1 MLGYQ
6 QQGDRSTAALQLIDE
21 TVEVI
26 QQALCARPICRRLG
40 IATRPDDAVPVVQA
54 DAVVEKA
61 DLWLRQC
68 LTTLPPAVE
77 HVEIPGD
84 RRAVEACQRTR
95 ELLARQHRLGH
106 ALGFDFTGEA
116 VELAVVVHQGF
127 GVEAQVGQV
136 LEQQALFRR
145 GFVQGL
151 VTGLTAA
158 GSQQP
163 DGRRPAVGRGGV
175 ETIEDDVHAFE
186 QSVVA

>member
-1 MLGYQ
+1 
-6 QQGDRSTAALQLIDE
+6 
-21 TVEVI
+21 
-26 QQALCARPICRRLG
+26 LG
-40 IATRPDDAVPVVQA
+40 IAIRSDDAVPVMQA
-54 DAVVEKA
+54 DAVVEKT

-68 LTTLPPAVE
+68 LSTLPPAVE

-84 RRAVEACQRTR
+84 RR
-95 ELLARQHRLGH
+95 
-106 ALGFDFTGEA
+106 A

-127 GVEAQVGQV
+127 GVEAQVGQI

-158 GSQQP
+158 ASQQP